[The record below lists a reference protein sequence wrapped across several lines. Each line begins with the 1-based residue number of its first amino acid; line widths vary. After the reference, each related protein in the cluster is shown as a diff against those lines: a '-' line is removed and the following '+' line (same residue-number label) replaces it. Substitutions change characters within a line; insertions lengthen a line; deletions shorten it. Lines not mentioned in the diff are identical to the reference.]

1 MSKKAKK
8 RCIRAILFLVF
19 AGIIV
24 LGILWVRD
32 NTWEKKVLKVED
44 EIEDSS
50 NTDVLMTNIY
60 QKVKDTLYYIKERE
74 HVLLARHGGKEKE
87 VCQNVSEFFIWKE
100 RLYIL
105 DSDRSDLFWVSEDGD
120 RHIVMPGVIRAGV
133 INNQLFIVTEEELY
147 YYDCDKQE
155 GTRIADL
162 TESEDG
168 GVTISDTVF
177 VNGYIVRLIPDR
189 GVWVFAVKDRNTYMY
204 EFPFKVETE
213 GFYTTLGI
221 HHGTVFLSIYQDDG
235 SEMGSAFF
243 TRKEN
248 EKNGIYKYNLK
259 TGEYSKVSEQSG
271 DDLISIGKDLY
282 VTEKGIFIQK
292 MSKVEFTR

>member
-1 MSKKAKK
+1 MSNKTVK
-8 RCIRAILFLVF
+8 RCIRTILFLVF

-32 NTWEKKVLKVED
+32 NTWEKKVLKAED

-133 INNQLFIVTEEELY
+133 INNQLYIVTEEELY
-147 YYDCDKQE
+147 SYDCDKQE

-162 TESEDG
+162 TESEEG

-177 VNGYIVRLIPDR
+177 VNGYIVRLIPDK
-189 GVWVFAVKDRNTYMY
+189 GIWVFSVKGKKICIYD
-204 EFPFKVETE
+204 FPFTVEHR
-213 GFYTTLGI
+213 GFYTTLGRHQETI
-221 HHGTVFLSIYQDDG
+221 FLSVYRIN
-235 SEMGSAFF
+235 SEEIGTCLF

>member
-32 NTWEKKVLKVED
+32 NTWEKKVLKAED

-120 RHIVMPGVIRAGV
+120 RHIVMPDVIRAGV
-133 INNQLFIVTEEELY
+133 INNQLYIVTEEELY
-147 YYDCDKQE
+147 SYDCDKQE

-162 TESEDG
+162 TESEEG

-189 GVWVFAVKDRNTYMY
+189 GIWVFSVKGKKICIYD
-204 EFPFKVETE
+204 FPFTVEHR
-213 GFYTTLGI
+213 GFYTTLGRHQETI
-221 HHGTVFLSIYQDDG
+221 FLSVYRTN
-235 SEMGSAFF
+235 SEEIGTCLF
-243 TRKEN
+243 TRKAN

-259 TGEYSKVSEQSG
+259 TGEYSKVSKQSG